1 MKGGEI
7 KMKRGF
13 TLIELLIVVAII
25 GILAAIAIPNFL
37 SAQTRANVAR
47 TWADMRQ
54 VALGL
59 EAYRVDEG
67 GYPPSPANVS
77 GGSGHPI
84 YASYLPR
91 LKHLTTPTDYI
102 SSIPEDVF
110 AIKGIRYEN
119 IKDAPYRI
127 PYGAGP
133 LVHPY
138 PFDYAAWDDMGAT
151 SGSSRS
157 KISIHYDKIMWAM
170 RSVGPDLYVG
180 ILGTLTDRTVGYD
193 PTNGTISNGD
203 LYFGG
208 PGIGPTHPPHEYH
221 GWL

>member
-1 MKGGEI
+1 
-7 KMKRGF
+7 MKRGF

-47 TWADMRQ
+47 SWADMRQ

-67 GYPPSPANVS
+67 EYPPSPPTT
-77 GGSGHPI
+77 GSSDPT

-91 LKHLTTPTDYI
+91 LLHLTTPTEYI
-102 SSIPEDVF
+102 SSVPEDVF
-110 AIKGIRYEN
+110 AIKAIRYEN
-119 IKDAPYRI
+119 IRDDPYRV
-127 PYGAGP
+127 PFAAGP
-133 LVHPY
+133 LVHPFPY
-138 PFDYAAWDDMGAT
+138 DYAAWKQANAGT
-151 SGSSRS
+151 TTRR
-157 KISIHYDKIMWAM
+157 KISIHADKIVWAM
-170 RSVGPDLYVG
+170 RSVGPDLYMG
-180 ILGTLTDRTVGYD
+180 ILGTCTNRTVGYD

-208 PGIGPTHPPHEYH
+208 PGIGPTHPEHEYV
-221 GWL
+221 GWSF

>member
-1 MKGGEI
+1 
-7 KMKRGF
+7 MKRGF

-67 GYPPSPANVS
+67 EYPPSPANVA
-77 GGSGHPI
+77 GGSSHPI

-102 SSIPEDVF
+102 SSVPADVF
-110 AIKGIRYEN
+110 AVKAIRYEN
-119 IKDAPYRI
+119 IRDWPYRI
-127 PYGAGP
+127 PATAGP
-133 LVHPY
+133 LVHPFPY
-138 PFDYAAWDDMGAT
+138 DYVAWPQANAGT
-151 SGSSRS
+151 VTRR
-157 KISIHYDKIMWAM
+157 KISIHADKIVWAM
-170 RSVGPDLYVG
+170 RSVGPDLYMG
-180 ILGTLTDRTVGYD
+180 ILGTCTHRTVGYD

-208 PGIGPTHPPHEYH
+208 PGIGPTHPEHEYE
-221 GWL
+221 GWSF